1 MSSEPISRHR
11 YNDPTLMNW
20 VRAIR
25 VLFDSEHGAKDR
37 LGPRWLF
44 LRSLGG
50 IYFSAFFS
58 LVFQIRGLIGP
69 EGILPAGEYLRA
81 VAHSFGYI
89 RGIWFAPTFL
99 WLGSGLH
106 MVTALC
112 WAGVVASLLLVIN
125 VWPRAMLVVCF
136 VCFLSFVSA
145 AQDFSG
151 YQSDGM
157 LLEAGFIAVFFA
169 PAGLRP
175 GFGVASPPSRASLF
189 LLQWEWFRIYF
200 ESGVAKIAGG
210 DPEWRHFTAMD
221 EYYQNGPL
229 PTWIG
234 WYMQHLPHWFHAST
248 AFATLAL
255 ELVLVWMLFLPR
267 RWRIWCFLIVTPWE
281 LGVIL
286 TANYTFLNYLV
297 LTLGVL
303 LLDDRCLQRY
313 LPQRWKKSFATGI
326 VVGAQVEPRAPQ
338 TSDSDEEPGPLI
350 GQERPKET
358 QSQPSGGFGRL
369 SNTVKPYLTMVILGW
384 IFYATTAQLMW
395 MFSVSLPT
403 EPVVGCRALSHR
415 QSIRTLWHH
424 DAGAIRDRVPGFRR
438 RKELGAIPVPLQ
450 AAGPKSAPWH
460 LRALSTAIRLEP
472 LVCFVGIMARIPN
485 CSQDRGAASLQRQRR
500 SQSLCDES
508 VSEWA
513 PTPGT
518 RCDLAILV
526 HNHVRKT
533 DSRSMVAPSI
543 HRTVCSNDRA
553 RTRWEN
559 PWRRMACGYSTRVSA
574 GSDSREF
581 SRIQTSRQTTW
592 TGPFSLHDSHTCH
605 ALRHPEEST
614 LSKCR
619 HRAPTWR
626 NGAKSVETVT
636 DECPSLPHRHRLPPG
651 WRPCSQDLQAKRHD
665 ARECSHGIPGRNA
678 QFVPPV
684 L

>member
-1 MSSEPISRHR
+1 
-11 YNDPTLMNW
+11 MNW
-20 VRAIR
+20 VGAIR

-44 LRSLGG
+44 LRALGG
-50 IYFSAFFS
+50 IYFSAFLS

-81 VAHSFGYI
+81 VAHSFGYM
-89 RGIWFAPTFL
+89 RGIWFAPTWL
-99 WLGSGLH
+99 WLGSGPH

-112 WAGVVASLLLVIN
+112 WAGMVTSLLLVLN
-125 VWPRAMLVVCF
+125 VWPRAMLVICF

-157 LLEAGFIAVFFA
+157 LLEAGFIAIFFA

-248 AFATLAL
+248 AVATLAL

-267 RWRIWCFLIVTPWE
+267 RWRILCFLIVTPWE

-303 LLDDRCLQRY
+303 LLDDRCLQSY
-313 LPQRWKKSFATGI
+313 LPQRWAKSFVAGI
-326 VVGAQVEPRAPQ
+326 TVGAPVEPRAPQ
-338 TSDSDEEPGPLI
+338 TNGSPQELAPLI
-350 GQERPKET
+350 GQEGRRQI
-358 QSQPSGGFGRL
+358 QSQRLGGFGRL
-369 SNTVKPYLTMVILGW
+369 STAVKLYLTMVILGW

-403 EPVVGCRALSHR
+403 EPV
-415 QSIRTLWHH
+415 
-424 DAGAIRDRVPGFRR
+424 DA
-438 RKELGAIPVPLQ
+438 
-450 AAGPKSAPWH
+450 
-460 LRALSTAIRLEP
+460 LEP
-472 LVCFVGIMARIPN
+472 FRIANRYGLFGIMTRGRYEIEFQGSDDGKNWVAYPFRYKPQDL
-485 CSQDRGAASLQRQRR
+485 SQPPGIYAPYQPRFDWNLWFASLGSWQEYPIVLKTEVRLLSNDSDVLNLFTTNPFSNGPPREVRAVIWQYWFTTMYEKRTQGLWWRRQFIG
-500 SQSLCDES
+500 LY
-508 VSEWA
+508 A
-513 PTPGT
+513 PTIERESDG
-518 RCDLAILV
+518 
-526 HNHVRKT
+526 K
-533 DSRSMVAPSI
+533 I
-543 HRTVCSNDRA
+543 H
-553 RTRWEN
+553 
-559 PWRRMACGYSTRVSA
+559 G
-574 GSDSREF
+574 
-581 SRIQTSRQTTW
+581 
-592 TGPFSLHDSHTCH
+592 
-605 ALRHPEEST
+605 
-614 LSKCR
+614 
-619 HRAPTWR
+619 
-626 NGAKSVETVT
+626 VEWPAVT
-636 DECPSLPHRHRLPPG
+636 P
-651 WRPCSQDLQAKRHD
+651 RP
-665 ARECSHGIPGRNA
+665 
-678 QFVPPV
+678 
-684 L
+684 